1 MFDSYPDLL
10 TFEEASELMRV
21 KSTKMYALLR
31 SNRIKHY
38 KDQGRYLIPKNA
50 LVEYLESIVD
60 DGQ

>member
-1 MFDSYPDLL
+1 MFETYPELL
-10 TFEEASELMRV
+10 TFDESCEMLRV

-38 KDQGRYLIPKNA
+38 KDQGRYLITKNA